1 MKQLRCEEAR
11 ELIVPHVGQELSF
24 EADEELE
31 AHLAG
36 CSACAALVAEERAF
50 QALLQ
55 NAAVEPSAELLAHCR
70 RGLAE
75 TLRTPERS
83 GGGAGWFWGMV
94 DGWRRYAMPVA
105 VMAGLAL
112 AFAVGRAFEE
122 RQTMAK
128 LNTVSSVVGVEGMGN
143 GMVQLVVQ
151 EPRQRVIRGG
161 LHDEQIERA
170 LLAAA
175 LGAPDAG
182 MRLESVDLLR
192 NRCNNDDVRRTM
204 LKTLEKDENAVV
216 RMRAMEALRPYAAE
230 REVRQVLARVLL
242 SDTNA
247 NVRLQAIDLLADRTP
262 AEYVGTLQEVM
273 RRDENVDVRTRCLR
287 VLSDLRASPG
297 VF

>member
-1 MKQLRCEEAR
+1 
-11 ELIVPHVGQELSF
+11 
-24 EADEELE
+24 
-31 AHLAG
+31 
-36 CSACAALVAEERAF
+36 
-50 QALLQ
+50 
-55 NAAVEPSAELLAHCR
+55 
-70 RGLAE
+70 
-75 TLRTPERS
+75 
-83 GGGAGWFWGMV
+83 
-94 DGWRRYAMPVA
+94 MPVA